1 MQKQFLSFLATGAI
15 LLSTITPSVLADS
28 TLSVSGN
35 GAGSTSN
42 VSSTSNNSSTLVQD
56 NNATVTN
63 NVSSN
68 SNTGGNNA
76 DENTGGN
83 VTVDTGNATALTD
96 IATRAN
102 ANVADLS
109 TCGCTTLGNGQSITV
124 SGNGAQS
131 NTNATV
137 NNTNTSSLFQNNNAS
152 VANDVSSNAQT
163 GNNNANRNTGGDV
176 LVLTGHAANDTMLR
190 TAVNANMANMGSS
203 TTGVGS
209 GTGSLW
215 VVGNGF
221 GSNNDVNVTDNNAA
235 TLVQGNTANI
245 QNRVNS
251 NAQTGRNNADENT
264 GGNVTVDT
272 GNALNT
278 TRVDTMANFNSA
290 DLANCGCTTT
300 SGFLGKVFGNGA
312 ESRNTL
318 NTFRNDTMS
327 VFQGGENGNT
337 ATVVND
343 VNNKGQ
349 TGYNN
354 AQRNTGAVFGMIDPV
369 DVISGHSGTNTT
381 VSTQTGVNMFG
392 PTVSLPGGTD
402 VNFTFDLNGLLG
414 MLNL

>member
-1 MQKQFLSFLATGAI
+1 
-15 LLSTITPSVLADS
+15 
-28 TLSVSGN
+28 
-35 GAGSTSN
+35 
-42 VSSTSNNSSTLVQD
+42 
-56 NNATVTN
+56 
-63 NVSSN
+63 
-68 SNTGGNNA
+68 
-76 DENTGGN
+76 
-83 VTVDTGNATALTD
+83 
-96 IATRAN
+96 
-102 ANVADLS
+102 
-109 TCGCTTLGNGQSITV
+109 
-124 SGNGAQS
+124 
-131 NTNATV
+131 
-137 NNTNTSSLFQNNNAS
+137 
-152 VANDVSSNAQT
+152 
-163 GNNNANRNTGGDV
+163 
-176 LVLTGHAANDTMLR
+176 MLR

-312 ESRNTL
+312 ESRNML

-369 DVISGHSGTNTT
+369 GVISGHSGTNTT